1 MTMAV
6 GFLSLPTELICHI
19 LILLNPRDI
28 DSCAMTCNIF
38 WLAVRNSVYI
48 QCKLEIY
55 AQSLISTGTATT
67 NPTGVSRK
75 ILCSLKKLAS
85 LWRSDF
91 HATTTFE
98 TVVTTAA
105 TWERTLPIQD
115 VKCGLW
121 WTHSLGENKFY
132 IQGCDPNPT
141 LSRAWSIGD
150 VEGHLTTFD
159 PLQDLIVVCS
169 EHDYYVDVTNANQDY
184 HVCWVEFRL
193 ASSQRPH
200 PSAAC
205 TSLECK
211 HTFDAPGCYRAA
223 LLPPVIR
230 GDRVFILY
238 YIENTADDCHPEPAS
253 GMFIQVIDWRKG
265 YMNRHFLCQL
275 DICEFDL
282 FYLVDEQ
289 KLVVIGPEGSIY
301 LYTLQ
306 GLDGSP
312 QCRIIYHLP
321 KIFHL
326 SLYRSQVRIHG
337 HPSLHGKAARPGLML
352 SYVPSLESQ
361 IMVLEFL
368 PEAEKAILVI
378 DMAIFSDMALRPDMV
393 VDIPWSDWGPQYASY
408 FPHHES
414 FHIIVF
420 GSKMAYALPQDH
432 IPNPGQRLEGLSSEG
447 YFYVH
452 IWDFNKRVIARS
464 ECVNDPDS
472 PDLRICKPGRMIDSF
487 GEDIVSNRAYIATVC
502 RTPFPTA
509 GSRIFLEQDRL
520 TVTWARQHE
529 ISIQVISPIQIEVG
543 LDLTE

>member
-28 DSCAMTCNIF
+28 SRCALTCNIF
-38 WLAVRNSVYI
+38 WLVVRNSVHI
-48 QCKLEIY
+48 QYKLEIY
-55 AQSLISTGTATT
+55 AQGLTSTGATT
-67 NPTGVSRK
+67 MNSTGISK
-75 ILCSLKKLAS
+75 KTLCSLKTLAS

-98 TVVTTAA
+98 TVVAISVT
-105 TWERTLPIQD
+105 EYIPFLPIQD

-121 WTHSLGENKFY
+121 WSCSLGEDKFY
-132 IQGCDPNPT
+132 IQGCGTNPT
-141 LSRAWSIGD
+141 LSRTFVGD
-150 VEGHLTTFD
+150 FDGFLTTTFD
-159 PLQDLIVVCS
+159 PLQDLMVVCS
-169 EHDYYVDVTNANQDY
+169 EHHDDVTVTDAKQDY

-193 ASSQRPH
+193 ASSQCPH

-211 HTFDAPGCYRAA
+211 HTFYALPGHYRAA
-223 LLPPVIR
+223 WSPPKIC
-230 GDRVFILY
+230 GDHVFILY
-238 YIENTADDCHPEPAS
+238 YIENTADDCHPEHVP
-253 GMFIQVIDWRKG
+253 GMFIQVINWRGG
-265 YMNRHFLCQL
+265 YVNRHFLCQL
-275 DICEFDL
+275 RMCEIDL
-282 FYLVDEQ
+282 FYPVDEQ
-289 KLVVIGPEGSIY
+289 KLVIIGPEGSIY

-306 GLDGSP
+306 GPDGSP

-321 KIFHL
+321 KILHL
-326 SLYRSQVRIHG
+326 SLYDSEPIFHG
-337 HPSLHGKAARPGLML
+337 HPSLHGKAAHQGLMP

-368 PEAEKAILVI
+368 LKAGTYILVI
-378 DMAIFSDMALRPDMV
+378 DMAIFSDMALRSDML
-393 VDIPWSDWGPQYASY
+393 VDIPWSDWGPQYAYY
-408 FPHHES
+408 FPHHKS
-414 FHIIVF
+414 YHISVF

-472 PDLRICKPGRMIDSF
+472 PDLRICKSGQMIDSF
-487 GEDIVSNRAYIATVC
+487 GEDIFSNAYIATVC
-502 RTPFPTA
+502 CTPFPTA

-520 TVTWARQHE
+520 TVTWVR
-529 ISIQVISPIQIEVG
+529 VLRLNTV
-543 LDLTE
+543 TV

>member
-1 MTMAV
+1 MAV

-19 LILLNPRDI
+19 LILLHPRDI
-28 DSCAMTCNIF
+28 SRCAMTCNIF
-38 WLAVRNSVYI
+38 WLVVQNSVYI
-48 QCKLEIY
+48 QYKLEIY
-55 AQSLISTGTATT
+55 AQGLISTGTVTM
-67 NPTGVSRK
+67 NSTGVSK
-75 ILCSLKKLAS
+75 KTLCSLKKNQS

-105 TWERTLPIQD
+105 TWGRMLPIQD

-121 WTHSLGENKFY
+121 WSHSLRENKFY

-141 LSRAWSIGD
+141 LSQTWSIAGD
-150 VEGHLTTFD
+150 VGSSLTTFD
-159 PLQDLIVVCS
+159 ALQDLIVVCS
-169 EHDYYVDVTNANQDY
+169 EHPYGVNVTNAKQDY

-193 ASSQRPH
+193 ASSQRLH

-211 HTFDAPGCYRAA
+211 HTFGAPSYYRAD
-223 LLPPVIR
+223 LSPPVIC

-238 YIENTADDCHPEPAS
+238 YIEDTDPCHPEPTS
-253 GMFIQVIDWRKG
+253 GMFIQVINWRKG
-265 YMNRHFLCQL
+265 YVNRHFLCEL
-275 DICEFDL
+275 DICELDL

-289 KLVVIGPEGSIY
+289 KLVIIGPEGLMY

-306 GLDGSP
+306 GLDESP
-312 QCRIIYHLP
+312 QCRIFHLP

-326 SLYRSQVRIHG
+326 SLYNSQVRIHG
-337 HPSLHGKAARPGLML
+337 HPSLHGKAARPGLMP
-352 SYVPSLESQ
+352 SHVPSLESQ

-393 VDIPWSDWGPQYASY
+393 VEIPWSDWGPQYACY

-414 FHIIVF
+414 YHISVF

-472 PDLRICKPGRMIDSF
+472 PGLRICKPGRIIDSF

-520 TVTWARQHE
+520 TVTRARNHE
-529 ISIQVISPIQIEVG
+529 VNIQVISPIQTDVG
-543 LDLTE
+543 SDIAE